1 MTKKTKIGKTA
12 PAANL
17 DRILAAASDL
27 FTRQGFHGTSTRDI
41 AAQAGVSL
49 GNIYNYFGTKEEVFV
64 SLLEKYEKEY
74 FSPDQPLIK
83 ALSSTAFPDN
93 IEQLG
98 FASRET
104 VEKFSAYI
112 LLIYVDVVE
121 FKARHVAKLFSNM
134 RAGYSAAL
142 KSAEAKPHH
151 KPRSKVAP
159 DVDPVAAL
167 MMVTWNYSNYFIM
180 EKLFKVKGHYG
191 LGDTEAVKL
200 FARVFKRGILAGG
213 RSC

>member
-1 MTKKTKIGKTA
+1 MTKTA
-12 PAANL
+12 TLKKAAPRANL
-17 DRILAAASDL
+17 DRILQAASDL
-27 FTRQGFHGTSTRDI
+27 FTTQGFHGTSTREI
-41 AAQAGVSL
+41 AAKAGVSL
-49 GNIYNYFGTKEEVFV
+49 GNIYNYFGNKEELFV
-64 SLLEKYEKEY
+64 SLLEAREEEY
-74 FSPDQPLIK
+74 FRPDQPLIK

-134 RAGYSAAL
+134 RAGYAAAL
-142 KSAEAKPHH
+142 KASGAKA
-151 KPRSKVAP
+151 SLKVAH
-159 DVDPVAAL
+159 DIDPVAAL
-167 MMVTWNYSNYFIM
+167 MMVTWNYYNYFVM

-191 LGDTEAVKL
+191 LGDAEAVKL
-200 FARVFKRGILAGG
+200 FARIFKKGILAGG
-213 RSC
+213 K

>member
-1 MTKKTKIGKTA
+1 MIKKTKTKKTA

-83 ALSSTAFPDN
+83 ALRTTAFPDN
-93 IEQLG
+93 IEGLG
-98 FASRET
+98 FASREM
-104 VEKFSAYI
+104 VEKYSSYI

-121 FKARHVAKLFSNM
+121 FEAKHVNKMFARM
-134 RAGYSAAL
+134 RQGYAAAL
-142 KSAEAKPHH
+142 KAGGGKALG
-151 KPRSKVAP
+151 RIAP

-167 MMVTWNYSNYFIM
+167 MMVTWNYFNYFTM
-180 EKLFKVKGHYG
+180 EKIFKVKGHYG
-191 LGDTEAVKL
+191 LGDAEAVKL

-213 RSC
+213 K

>member
-1 MTKKTKIGKTA
+1 MTKTFKTKKDA

-17 DRILAAASDL
+17 GRILAAASDL

-83 ALSSTAFPDN
+83 ALCTTDFPDN
-93 IEQLG
+93 IEGLG

-104 VEKFSAYI
+104 VGKYSPYI

-121 FKARHVAKLFSNM
+121 FKAKHVNKMFARM
-134 RAGYSAAL
+134 RQGYAAAL

-151 KPRSKVAP
+151 KLSSEVAS
-159 DVDPVAAL
+159 DIDPVAAL
-167 MMVTWNYSNYFIM
+167 MMVTWNYFNYFIM

-191 LGDTEAVKL
+191 LGDTEAVRL

-213 RSC
+213 RS

>member
-1 MTKKTKIGKTA
+1 MIKISKTKKTA
-12 PAANL
+12 PRANL
-17 DRILAAASDL
+17 DRILGAASDL

-83 ALSSTAFPDN
+83 ALSATAFPDN
-93 IEQLG
+93 IENLG
-98 FASRET
+98 FASREM

-121 FKARHVAKLFSNM
+121 FEAKHVNKMFARM
-134 RAGYSAAL
+134 RLGYAAAL
-142 KSAEAKPHH
+142 KSAEAKPQH
-151 KPRSKVAP
+151 KPRSRVAP
-159 DVDPVAAL
+159 DIDPVAAL
-167 MMVTWNYSNYFIM
+167 MMVTWNYFNYFIM

-191 LGDTEAVKL
+191 LGDTEAIKL

-213 RSC
+213 KA

>member
-1 MTKKTKIGKTA
+1 MTKTATLKKTA
-12 PAANL
+12 PRANL
-17 DRILAAASDL
+17 DRILQAASDL
-27 FTRQGFHGTSTRDI
+27 FTTQGFHGTSTREI
-41 AAQAGVSL
+41 AAKAGVSL
-49 GNIYNYFGTKEEVFV
+49 GNIYNYFGNKEELFV
-64 SLLEKYEKEY
+64 SLLEAREEEY
-74 FSPDQPLIK
+74 FRPDQPLIK

-121 FKARHVAKLFSNM
+121 FKARHVAKLFANM
-134 RAGYSAAL
+134 RAGYAAAL

-159 DVDPVAAL
+159 DIDPVAAL
-167 MMVTWNYSNYFIM
+167 MMVTWNYYNYFVM

-200 FARVFKRGILAGG
+200 FARIFKKGILAGG
-213 RSC
+213 K

>member
-1 MTKKTKIGKTA
+1 MTKTLEIKKAA

-27 FTRQGFHGTSTRDI
+27 FTRKGFHGTSTRDI

-64 SLLEKYEKEY
+64 SLLAKYEKEY
-74 FSPDQPLIK
+74 FSPGQPLIK
-83 ALSSTAFPDN
+83 ALSTTAFPDN
-93 IEQLG
+93 IEELG
-98 FASRET
+98 FASREM

-121 FKARHVAKLFSNM
+121 FEAKHVNKMFARM
-134 RAGYSAAL
+134 RQGYAAAL
-142 KSAEAKPHH
+142 KAGGGRALG
-151 KPRSKVAP
+151 RIAP
-159 DVDPVAAL
+159 DIDPVAAL
-167 MMVTWNYSNYFIM
+167 MMVTWNYFNYFIM

-191 LGDTEAVKL
+191 LADAEAIKL
-200 FARVFKRGILAGG
+200 FSRVFKRGILTGG
-213 RSC
+213 RP

>member
-1 MTKKTKIGKTA
+1 MIKTPKMNKNS

-17 DRILAAASDL
+17 GRILAAASYL

-41 AAQAGVSL
+41 AARAGVSL
-49 GNIYNYFGTKEEVFV
+49 GNIYNYFGTKEELFV
-64 SLLEKYEKEY
+64 SLLGKNEKEY
-74 FSPDQPLIK
+74 FGPDQPLIK

-93 IEQLG
+93 IESLG
-98 FASRET
+98 FASREM

-121 FKARHVAKLFSNM
+121 FEAKHVNRMFARM
-134 RAGYSAAL
+134 RQGYAAAL
-142 KSAEAKPHH
+142 KAGEGRA
-151 KPRSKVAP
+151 RGRIAA

-167 MMVTWNYSNYFIM
+167 MMVSWNYFNYFTM
-180 EKLFKVKGHYG
+180 EKIFKVKGHYG
-191 LGDTEAVKL
+191 LGDAEAVKL

-213 RSC
+213 KA